1 MIYMVLFVLVS
12 KSVTDS
18 VKLKLG
24 VRCQRIQHTHT
35 YIHGKLWS
43 EAVSCIIMY
52 LLSFLLGS
60 VCFAT
65 GGDIENDHEVT
76 YKIDES
82 DQCRDEI
89 GERPGRLPL
98 RLGIGPL
105 LLWTDLRSYCYVSST
120 EAK

>member
-24 VRCQRIQHTHT
+24 VRCQRIQQTHT
-35 YIHGKLWS
+35 RTRK
-43 EAVSCIIMY
+43 AVVGIIS

-98 RLGIGPL
+98 RLGIAPFL
-105 LLWTDLRSYCYVSST
+105 SQWIALCSYCYVSST
-120 EAK
+120 EAN

>member
-1 MIYMVLFVLVS
+1 MS
-12 KSVTDS
+12 ENPTN
-18 VKLKLG
+18 
-24 VRCQRIQHTHT
+24 THT
-35 YIHGKLWS
+35 RTRK
-43 EAVSCIIMY
+43 AVVGIIS

-98 RLGIGPL
+98 RLGIAPFL
-105 LLWTDLRSYCYVSST
+105 SQWIALCSYCYVSST
-120 EAK
+120 EAN